1 MSLENGASTP
11 PIQKRAREDRF
22 QGHDYY
28 NIDELLSEDHLLARD
43 AVRTWVKQEV
53 TPIIEEYADRAQCP
67 THLFK
72 GLAEIGAFGP
82 LETYINHNID
92 IGMSRISAVRGQA
105 GDLLNRADRISDN
118 QGKRSIQLEDDRS
131 RSLDRSRTVERR
143 QVREQH
149 RHVSGEP
156 DH

>member
-43 AVRTWVKQEV
+43 AVSTWVKQEV

-82 LETYINHNID
+82 W
-92 IGMSRISAVRGQA
+92 RRRRSAA
-105 GDLLNRADRISDN
+105 
-118 QGKRSIQLEDDRS
+118 
-131 RSLDRSRTVERR
+131 
-143 QVREQH
+143 
-149 RHVSGEP
+149 P
-156 DH
+156 